1 MLGWFYI
8 DLLVF
13 EANPTQIVPQQNTD
27 RLAQNTDRLNARGK
41 GNHPQG
47 TYHIETGLLMMVQ
60 CNMMISPGKKKNQLV

>member
-13 EANPTQIVPQQNTD
+13 EANPAQIAGP
-27 RLAQNTDRLNARGK
+27 AQNTDRLNARGK
-41 GNHPQG
+41 GNHPHG

-60 CNMMISPGKKKNQLV
+60 CNMIISPGKKKNQLV